1 VHGNFRDSIGTGT
14 VVGASQ
20 DCFRAE
26 GCYRVLDALVFGGNY
41 YAGCAGGFAQAFH
54 DVLDHW
60 ATGDLGQRLAGKSN
74 RSVTRRNHHQ
84 NVFRLG

>member
-1 VHGNFRDSIGTGT
+1 MSAGMCTATSATPIGTGT

-26 GCYRVLDALVFGGNY
+26 GCYRVLDALVFGGDY
-41 YAGCAGGFAQAFH
+41 YAGRASGFAQAFH

-60 ATGDLGQRLAGKSN
+60 ATGDLGQRLAGN
-74 RSVTRRNHHQ
+74 RTEA
-84 NVFRLG
+84 